1 MRSID
6 AVHSD
11 QRSTSV
17 KTSHTT
23 DAGASISML
32 PSVIMYQMVHN

>member
-1 MRSID
+1 MASID

-11 QRSTSV
+11 QRSTST

-23 DAGASISML
+23 AAGASISMV
-32 PSVIMYQMVHN
+32 PRVIMYQMVQK